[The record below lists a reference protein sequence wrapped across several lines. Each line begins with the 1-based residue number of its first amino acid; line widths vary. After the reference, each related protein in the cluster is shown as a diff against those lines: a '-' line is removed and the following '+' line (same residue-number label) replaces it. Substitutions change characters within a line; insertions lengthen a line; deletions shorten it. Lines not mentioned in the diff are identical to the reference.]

1 MAWHGGVARS
11 DPLRC
16 RPDGQGLHDAAAD
29 RGGPARFS
37 RRTRCCAAKHSR
49 AGDRSASFTAIRIGS
64 GAIALSLLV
73 ALARTS
79 RGAPRAGWA
88 GAFALFAYAILFSL
102 AYCTCIAGTG
112 ALILFG
118 AVQMTML
125 AAALARGGGLAVLP
139 QWCGWALAL
148 LGLYGLSWRRSATA
162 EPLAALSM
170 AAAGRRLGRLH
181 AARRGSKAPLAATSG
196 NFRRAVA
203 ARDASRSRSRGRGRA
218 CTRRPRHRPGLRLRC
233 PDLGRGLRLWY
244 AALRGLRTT
253 QAAFLQLLVPVLA
266 ALLAVPLLGEPVT
279 LALCLW
285 GSLILAAWRSRLRR
299 V

>member
-1 MAWHGGVARS
+1 MAKASTTLLLTAGALLGFAANSLLCRKALAAREI
-11 DPLRC
+11 DP
-16 RPDGQGLHDAAAD
+16 
-29 RGGPARFS
+29 
-37 RRTRCCAAKHSR
+37 
-49 AGDRSASFTAIRIGS
+49 ASFTAIRIGS

-79 RGAPRAGWA
+79 RGAPRAGGWA

-102 AYCTCIAGTG
+102 AYLHVHAGTG

-125 AAALARGGGLAVLP
+125 AAALARGERLAVP

-170 AAAGRRLGRLH
+170 AAAGVAWGAYTLLG
-181 AARRGSKAPLAATSG
+181 RGSKAPLAATCG
-196 NFRRAVA
+196 NFRRAVPLA
-203 ARDASRSRSRGRGRA
+203 IVALAVAWPWSGLHASARGIGLA
-218 CTRRPRHRPGLRLRC
+218 CVSGALTSGV
-233 PDLGRGLRLWY
+233 GYALWY

-285 GSLILAAWRSRLRR
+285 GSLILGGVALALRR